1 MIGNALLATCVL
13 LLAIAFG
20 LLQECRCLIP
30 YRTYILRE
38 YGLVITGFAAV
49 LGLNLFGAFYLLS
62 RALFLKDT
70 GRKLAH
76 VEKQIRRGRSI
87 VADLA
92 DRLEE

>member
-1 MIGNALLATCVL
+1 MIANALLATCVV
-13 LLAIAFG
+13 LLAAAFA

-30 YRTYILRE
+30 YRGYLVKE
-38 YGLVITGFAAV
+38 YGLVIAGFAVV
-49 LGLNLFGAFYLLS
+49 LATNVFGAFYLAS
-62 RALFLKDT
+62 RAIFLKDT

-76 VEKQIRRGRSI
+76 VEKQIRRRSL

>member
-1 MIGNALLATCVL
+1 MIANALLATCVV
-13 LLAIAFG
+13 LLALAFG
-20 LLQECRCLIP
+20 LLQECRSLIP

-38 YGLVITGFAAV
+38 YGIVIAGFAAV
-49 LGLNLFGAFYLLS
+49 LGLNLFGGFYLAS

-70 GRKLAH
+70 GRKLSH
-76 VEKQIRRGRSI
+76 IEKQIRRGRSI

>member
-1 MIGNALLATCVL
+1 MIANALLATCVV
-13 LLAIAFG
+13 LLAVAFA
-20 LLQECRCLIP
+20 LLEECRCLIP
-30 YRTYILRE
+30 YRAYILRE
-38 YGLVITGFAAV
+38 YGVVIASFAAV
-49 LGLNLFGAFYLLS
+49 LGLNLFGAFYLAS

>member
-1 MIGNALLATCVL
+1 MVGNALLATCVV
-13 LLAIAFG
+13 LLAAAFA
-20 LLQECRCLIP
+20 LLGECRCLIP
-30 YRTYILRE
+30 YRLYIIRE
-38 YGLVITGFAAV
+38 YGTVLVAFTAV
-49 LGLNLFGAFYLLS
+49 LALNLFGGFYLAS

-76 VEKQIRRGRSI
+76 IEKQIRRGRSI